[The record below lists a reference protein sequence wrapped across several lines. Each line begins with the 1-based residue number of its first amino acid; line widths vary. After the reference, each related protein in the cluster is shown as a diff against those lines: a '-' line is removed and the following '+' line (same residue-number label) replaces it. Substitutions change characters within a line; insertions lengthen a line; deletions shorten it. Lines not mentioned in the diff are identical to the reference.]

1 MILGLE
7 DYTYYFD
14 KLKIVVQLFLLI
26 FTLLKI
32 SCVLEVPKDLK
43 IISKLIHGN
52 CCSIIRTNSLNQR
65 PVPKKGPCN
74 GLNYYLVISFM
85 CQYIIPRTV
94 YVTRTA
100 QPGYPNYKIYLKELK
115 NICCKNILS
124 TPSQYQYR
132 DTRPSDLALC
142 TTRTRV
148 NCGEFPSH
156 QNAFFSCS
164 FHPQYLTLLL
174 FLFAF
179 M

>member
-115 NICCKNILS
+115 K
-124 TPSQYQYR
+124 
-132 DTRPSDLALC
+132 
-142 TTRTRV
+142 
-148 NCGEFPSH
+148 
-156 QNAFFSCS
+156 
-164 FHPQYLTLLL
+164 YLLQKY
-174 FLFAF
+174 FVHSKSVSVP
-179 M
+179 